1 MKKKRIYTTLIKNYI
16 VFISFMLLICILSF
30 ILLEVLMSG
39 SVAGQKLPAI
49 TADAIVKENYRDI
62 DASDIELLGGWVEI
76 LDENNSVVHTIGKKK
91 TTAMVYQVADLIN
104 LFGYHDNQ
112 PYVYTGTAFTEPVG
126 QKEYI
131 CLVALPHDKVNMTM
145 NLINAP
151 FEITKRYFDNL
162 LIVVIFFLILF
173 ILNIFL
179 YSKWTARR
187 ISAPLTSI
195 TSSIQ
200 RMSNG
205 NLSTR
210 MDFKAE
216 NEFLQ
221 IRDAFNQMADK
232 LQKAQQDNRK
242 LEEERNR
249 MFMDISHDLKTPI
262 TTIQGYALALK
273 EGMVEQEEK
282 KQRYL
287 QTIYDKSV
295 RVTNLINN
303 LFDLAKLE
311 NTTPQFRIQKQD
323 VAEFLRKM
331 AAEFYEQIEQ
341 KGMALDFDTTVNKL
355 EVPFDIKEMERV
367 IANLLS
373 NAILYN
379 PPGTTI
385 RMSLFEK
392 QDSAV
397 IEIADN
403 GVGIPEDLKDII
415 FSPFVRGDSS
425 RSSEGGTGLGLAIA
439 KKIVEGHGGRLEL
452 CNGTD
457 EYKTVFRITLF
468 QQSRTCPPG

>member
-1 MKKKRIYTTLIKNYI
+1 MKKKRIYTTLIKNYV
-16 VFISFMLLICILSF
+16 VFISFMLLICVIS
-30 ILLEVLMSG
+30 ILLFVVLMSI
-39 SVAGQKLPAI
+39 SAMEQKLPAI
-49 TADAIVKENYRDI
+49 TADVVVRENYKDI
-62 DASDIELLGGWVEI
+62 DISDIKLLDGWVEI
-76 LDENNSVVHTIGKKK
+76 LDENNRVIHTIGNKK
-91 TTAMVYQVADLIN
+91 TTAMFYRNTDLTKLLGVHNHSEYI
-104 LFGYHDNQ
+104 
-112 PYVYTGTAFTEPVG
+112 YTGAVFTEPVI

-131 CLVALPHDKVNMTM
+131 CLVALPHDRISITM
-145 NLINAP
+145 NIIRAP
-151 FEITKRYFDNL
+151 FE
-162 LIVVIFFLILF
+162 VSQIFLSNMLKVAILF
-173 ILNIFL
+173 LLLFVLNIFI

-200 RMSNG
+200 QMSSG
-205 NLSTR
+205 DLSVR

-232 LQKAQQDNRK
+232 LQNAENEKKKMEQD
-242 LEEERNR
+242 RNR

-273 EGMVEQEEK
+273 EGMVEQNEK

-303 LFDLAKLE
+303 LFDLTMLE
-311 NTTPQFRIQKQD
+311 NTPPQFDIQHHD
-323 VAEFLRKM
+323 MAEFLRKM
-331 AAEFYEQIEQ
+331 AAEIYEQIEQ
-341 KGMALDFDTTVNKL
+341 KGMFLDFHTSMDKL
-355 EVPFDIKEMERV
+355 AVPFDNKEMERV

-379 PPGTTI
+379 PPGTLI
-385 RMSLFEK
+385 KMSLFEEG
-392 QDSAV
+392 DSAI

-403 GVGIPEDLKDII
+403 GAGIPDHLKDQI

-439 KKIVEGHGGRLEL
+439 KKIVEGYGGKLEL
-452 CNGTD
+452 ILGREKYN
-457 EYKTVFRITLF
+457 TVFRITLK
-468 QQSRTCPPG
+468 R

>member
-1 MKKKRIYTTLIKNYI
+1 
-16 VFISFMLLICILSF
+16 
-30 ILLEVLMSG
+30 
-39 SVAGQKLPAI
+39 LP
-49 TADAIVKENYRDI
+49 
-62 DASDIELLGGWVEI
+62 
-76 LDENNSVVHTIGKKK
+76 
-91 TTAMVYQVADLIN
+91 
-104 LFGYHDNQ
+104 DNQ
-112 PYVYTGTAFTEPVG
+112 EYVYTGAAFTEPVS

-131 CLVALPHDKVNMTM
+131 CLVALPQNKVDVTM
-145 NLINAP
+145 NIVNAP
-151 FEITKRYFDNL
+151 FELTRIYFGNML
-162 LIVVIFFLILF
+162 KAAIFFLVLLV
-173 ILNIFL
+173 LNIFL
-179 YSKWTARR
+179 YSIWTARR
-187 ISAPLTSI
+187 ISTPLTRI

-200 RMSNG
+200 QMSSG
-205 NLSTR
+205 DLSAR

-295 RVTNLINN
+295 RVTNLVNN
-303 LFDLAKLE
+303 VFDLAKLE
-311 NTTPQFRIQKQD
+311 NTTPQFQIQKHD
-323 VAEFLRKM
+323 IVEFLRKM

-341 KGMALDFDTTVNKL
+341 KGMVLDFNTTVNKL
-355 EVPFDIKEMERV
+355 DVPFDMKEMERV
-367 IANLLS
+367 VANLLS
-373 NAILYN
+373 NAMLYN

-385 RMSLFEK
+385 KMSLYE
-392 QDSAV
+392 QEDSAI

-403 GVGIPEDLKDII
+403 GTGIPDELKDII

-452 CNGTD
+452 VSDKD
-457 EYKTVFRITLF
+457 EYKTVFRISF
-468 QQSRTCPPG
+468 VRGE

>member
-1 MKKKRIYTTLIKNYI
+1 MKKKKIYTTLIKNYI
-16 VFISFMLLICILSF
+16 VFISFMLLICIVSF
-30 ILLEVLMSG
+30 ILLSVMMSK
-39 SVAGQKLPAI
+39 SVTDQKLPAI
-49 TADAIVKENYRDI
+49 TADAIVKGNYKDI
-62 DASDIELLGGWVEI
+62 DISDIKLLDGWVEI
-76 LDENNSVVHTIGKKK
+76 LDENNKIIHTIGNKK
-91 TTAMVYQVADLIN
+91 TAAKEYQNADLIS
-104 LFGYHDNQ
+104 LFGYHDDQ
-112 PYVYTGTAFTEPVG
+112 EYVYTGAAFTEPVSR
-126 QKEYI
+126 KEYI
-131 CLVALPHDKVNMTM
+131 CLVVLPQNKIDITM
-145 NLINAP
+145 NIINAP
-151 FEITKRYFDNL
+151 LEVTKVYFDNL
-162 LIVVIFFLILF
+162 LKAAIFFLILLF
-173 ILNIFL
+173 LNIFL

-187 ISAPLTSI
+187 ISTPLTSI

-200 RMSNG
+200 RMSDG

-232 LQKAQQDNRK
+232 LQKAQQDNRR

-303 LFDLAKLE
+303 VFDLAKLE
-311 NTTPQFRIQKQD
+311 NTTPQFQIQSHD
-323 VAEFLRKM
+323 LAEFLRKM

-341 KGMALDFDTTVNKL
+341 KDMVLDFNTTVNKL
-355 EVPFDIKEMERV
+355 DVPFDMKEMERV

-385 RMSLFEK
+385 KMSLLD
-392 QDSAV
+392 QGDSAI
-397 IEIADN
+397 IEIADT
-403 GVGIPEDLKDII
+403 GAGIPDEIKDII
-415 FSPFVRGDSS
+415 FTPFVRGDSS

-452 CNGTD
+452 VAGGD
-457 EYKTVFRITLF
+457 EYKTVFRIVLLK
-468 QQSRTCPPG
+468 SK